1 MKKIIIARIL
11 TLIFCCNL
19 SVAAT
24 AILAPGSNFTKA
36 SDFAPAFTQNSTKK
50 ESRHDKKIN
59 TNQDAW
65 ITVFVHG
72 SFSLKPHLTLGNA
85 LNVIFDRIEHSVYY
99 RSTEINRRDK
109 FFYKNQVMLG
119 LGLHKID
126 IHHPNK
132 EEAAR
137 IIAASYERISQY
149 AGNAP
154 SDEYYAF
161 GWSGLV
167 SHKLRYLEAG
177 ILYHQLHDV
186 VKKLKSQGKNPK
198 VRIISYSHGGNLSIQ
213 LGAVHVTKTPA
224 EQFTIDELYL
234 NGTPVQ
240 IETDYLINSPVFKRV
255 YNIYSKA
262 DSIQKLDFFSFKR
275 FFSCRKFTNRNNFEL
290 PDKLT
295 QIRLSITDYTPKDIN
310 SAIPF
315 PRDEKSLRKYFT
327 KCTYD
332 PGHFE
337 LWFMG
342 WTILSYRKNFPFNPL
357 PIINFLPIIVKD
369 LHSNPKISNDIVVKV
384 LPYKESMEIYN
395 YKKFMNHQQFVVEL
409 PFLPKK
415 IMEDI
420 QTNAL
425 KYEPVDYNLETYNRK
440 MYDAISIAQYEYNQL
455 NKLKIK
461 EFKNIKKEKQEQKA
475 INKKRNVVNL
485 QKNKKSYQGFLN

>member
-1 MKKIIIARIL
+1 MKKMI
-11 TLIFCCNL
+11 
-19 SVAAT
+19 
-24 AILAPGSNFTKA
+24 
-36 SDFAPAFTQNSTKK
+36 FAPFFTLLLGCTLSISAIPKTAPLPKK
-50 ESRHDKKIN
+50 A
-59 TNQDAW
+59 QDVW
-65 ITVFVHG
+65 VTVFVHG

-85 LNVIFDRIEHSVYY
+85 INVIFDRIENSVYY
-99 RSTEINRRDK
+99 RSTEINRRDC
-109 FFYKNQVMLG
+109 FFHKNQVMLG

-126 IHHPNK
+126 LHHPNK

-137 IIAASYERISQY
+137 IIAATYERVSQY
-149 AGNAP
+149 AGNEP
-154 SDEYYAF
+154 TDEYYAF

-177 ILYHQLHDV
+177 ILYQQLCDV
-186 VKKLKSQGKNPK
+186 VNNLKIQGKNPK
-198 VRIISYSHGGNLSIQ
+198 VRIISYSHGGNLCIQ

-240 IETDYLINSPVFKRV
+240 IETDYLINSPVFKKI

-275 FFSCRKFTNRNNFEL
+275 FFSRRKFTSRNNFQL
-290 PDKLT
+290 PEKLT
-295 QIRLSITDYTPKDIN
+295 QIRLSITDYTPKDLT
-310 SAIPF
+310 STVPF
-315 PRDEKSLRKYFT
+315 PREQKELRKHFT

-357 PIINFLPIIVKD
+357 PIIDFLPIIIKD
-369 LHSNPKISNDIVVKV
+369 LHENPKISHDIIVSI

-395 YKKFMNHQQFVVEL
+395 YKPFILHQEL
-409 PFLPKK
+409 VAEKPFLSKK
-415 IMEDI
+415 LMEDI
-420 QTNAL
+420 QTTAL

-440 MYDAISIAQYEYNQL
+440 MYDAISIAQYEYDQL
-455 NKLKIK
+455 NKLKIQ
-461 EFKNIKKEKQEQKA
+461 EFKNIKKEKEHKK
-475 INKKRNVVNL
+475 INGKTRNVINL
-485 QKNKKSYQGFLN
+485 QKKEKRYQGFLGL

>member
-1 MKKIIIARIL
+1 MKKVIIAL
-11 TLIFCCNL
+11 LLCC
-19 SVAAT
+19 SFVIEPKST
-24 AILAPGSNFTKA
+24 AVGKHA
-36 SDFAPAFTQNSTKK
+36 
-50 ESRHDKKIN
+50 
-59 TNQDAW
+59 QDIW
-65 ITVFVHG
+65 VTVFVHG
-72 SFSLKPHLTLGNA
+72 SFSLKPHLTFGNA
-85 LNVIFDRIEHSVYY
+85 LNVIFDRIENSVYY
-99 RSTEINRRDK
+99 RSTEINRRDH
-109 FFYKNQVMLG
+109 FFHKNQVMLG
-119 LGLHKID
+119 LGLKKID
-126 IHHPNK
+126 LDHPNK

-137 IIAASYERISQY
+137 IIAATYERVSQY

-177 ILYHQLHDV
+177 ILYQQLYDV
-186 VKKLKSQGKNPK
+186 IKNLKAQGKNPK
-198 VRIISYSHGGNLSIQ
+198 VRVISYSHGGNLSIQ

-275 FFSCRKFTNRNNFEL
+275 FFSRRKFTNRKNFQL

-295 QIRLSITDYTPKDIN
+295 QIRLSITDYTPKDLN
-310 SAIPF
+310 SNIPF
-315 PRDEKSLRKYFT
+315 PRDEKELRKHFT

-357 PIINFLPIIVKD
+357 PIIDFLPIIVKD
-369 LHSNPKISNDIVVKV
+369 LHSSPNISNDVIVKV

-395 YKKFMNHQQFVVEL
+395 YEKFVYHQEL
-409 PFLPKK
+409 VMEKPFLPKTL
-415 IMEDI
+415 MESL
-420 QTNAL
+420 QTTAL
-425 KYEPVDYNLETYNRK
+425 RYEPVDYNLETYNRK
-440 MYDAISIAQYEYNQL
+440 MYDAISIAQYEYDQL
-455 NKLKIK
+455 SKLKIK
-461 EFKNIKKEKQEQKA
+461 EFKTIKKEKQ
-475 INKKRNVVNL
+475 NKKEIDKKRKVINL
-485 QKNKKSYQGFLN
+485 QKKEKHYKGFLN

>member
-1 MKKIIIARIL
+1 MKKMIIARIL
-11 TLIFCCNL
+11 TLLLCCNISIL
-19 SVAAT
+19 SAKSKAKIAKSKVKT
-24 AILAPGSNFTKA
+24 AK
-36 SDFAPAFTQNSTKK
+36 STSLSKK
-50 ESRHDKKIN
+50 NND
-59 TNQDAW
+59 TW
-65 ITVFVHG
+65 VTVFVHG

-99 RSTEINRRDK
+99 RSTEINRRDH

-132 EEAAR
+132 EEASR

-177 ILYHQLHDV
+177 ILYQQLSEV
-186 VKKLKSQGKNPK
+186 IKNLKAQGKNPK

-213 LGAVHVTKTPA
+213 LGAVHVTKTPS

-275 FFSCRKFTNRNNFEL
+275 FFSNRKFTNRNNFEL
-290 PDKLT
+290 PEKLT

-310 SAIPF
+310 STIPF
-315 PRDEKSLRKYFT
+315 PRDEKSLRKHFT

-369 LHSNPKISNDIVVKV
+369 LHENPNLSNDIIVKV
-384 LPYKESMEIYN
+384 LPYKETMEIYN
-395 YKKFMNHQQFVVEL
+395 YKKFIYHKEFVVEK
-409 PFLPKK
+409 PFLPKNL
-415 IMEDI
+415 MEEI
-420 QTNAL
+420 QTHAL

-440 MYDAISIAQYEYNQL
+440 MYDAISIAQYEYDQL

-461 EFKNIKKEKQEQKA
+461 EFKNIKKEKQKHKA
-475 INKKRNVVNL
+475 VNKKRNVVNL
-485 QKNKKSYQGFLN
+485 QKKEKHYKGFLN

>member
-1 MKKIIIARIL
+1 MKKMIIAPIIIL
-11 TLIFCCNL
+11 LLCNNIAEGIA
-19 SVAAT
+19 SKMN
-24 AILAPGSNFTKA
+24 PEKTKA
-36 SDFAPAFTQNSTKK
+36 
-50 ESRHDKKIN
+50 HDI
-59 TNQDAW
+59 TW
-65 ITVFVHG
+65 VTVFVHG

-85 LNVIFDRIEHSVYY
+85 INVIFDRIENSVYY
-99 RSTEINRRDK
+99 RSTEINRRDD
-109 FFYKNQVMLG
+109 FFYKNQAMLG

-132 EEAAR
+132 EKAAR
-137 IIAASYERISQY
+137 IVAASYERISQY
-149 AGNAP
+149 AGNP
-154 SDEYYAF
+154 PTDEYYAF

-177 ILYHQLHDV
+177 ILYQQLFEV
-186 VKKLKSQGKNPK
+186 VKNLKMQGKNPK
-198 VRIISYSHGGNLSIQ
+198 VRVISYSHGGNLSIQ

-224 EQFTIDELYL
+224 EQFIIDELYL

-275 FFSCRKFTNRNNFEL
+275 FFSRRKFTKRNNFQL
-290 PDKLT
+290 PDKLI
-295 QIRLSITDYTPKDIN
+295 QIRLSITDYTQKDIN
-310 SAIPF
+310 STIPF
-315 PRDEKSLRKYFT
+315 PRDEENLRKHFT

-357 PIINFLPIIVKD
+357 PIIDFLPIIVKD
-369 LHSNPKISNDIVVKV
+369 LDNNPAISNDIIVKV
-384 LPYKESMEIYN
+384 LPYKESIEIYN
-395 YKKFMNHQQFVVEL
+395 YKKFLKSREIVLEK

-415 IMEDI
+415 LMEDI
-420 QTNAL
+420 KTTAL
-425 KYEPVDYNLETYNRK
+425 KYEPIDYNLETYNRK
-440 MYDAISIAQYEYNQL
+440 MYDAISIAQYEYDQL

-461 EFKNIKKEKQEQKA
+461 EFKKIKKEKQQQKETSLQH
-475 INKKRNVVNL
+475 NVINL
-485 QKNKKSYQGFLN
+485 QKKDKHHIGFLN

>member
-1 MKKIIIARIL
+1 MKKMIFAPVMIMIL
-11 TLIFCCNL
+11 FCNFAL
-19 SVAAT
+19 AT
-24 AILAPGSNFTKA
+24 AQKTVSKNNKTH
-36 SDFAPAFTQNSTKK
+36 TSTKK
-50 ESRHDKKIN
+50 NNDN
-59 TNQDAW
+59 DVW

-85 LNVIFDRIEHSVYY
+85 INVICDRIENSVYY

-119 LGLHKID
+119 LGLYKID
-126 IHHPNK
+126 IHTLNK

-137 IIAASYERISQY
+137 VIAASYERISQFV
-149 AGNAP
+149 GNNP
-154 SDEYYAF
+154 TDEYYAF

-177 ILYHQLHDV
+177 ILYEQLCAV
-186 VKKLKSQGKNPK
+186 VKKLKSEGKNPK
-198 VRIISYSHGGNLSIQ
+198 VRVISYSHGGNLSIQ
-213 LGAVHVTKTPA
+213 LGAVHVTKAPCD
-224 EQFTIDELYL
+224 QFTIDELYL

-275 FFSCRKFTNRNNFEL
+275 FFSRRKFTHRHNFQL

-310 SAIPF
+310 SSIPF
-315 PRDEKSLRKYFT
+315 PRDEKTLRKHFT

-357 PIINFLPIIVKD
+357 PIIDFLPIIVKNLNSD
-369 LHSNPKISNDIVVKV
+369 PNISRDVIVKI
-384 LPYKESMEIYN
+384 LPYKETMEIYN
-395 YKKFMNHQQFVVEL
+395 YKKFMSHPEFVTEK
-409 PFLPKK
+409 PFLPKTF
-415 IMEDI
+415 MEELQI
-420 QTNAL
+420 NAL
-425 KYEPVDYNLETYNRK
+425 RYEPVNYNLETYNRK
-440 MYDAISIAQYEYNQL
+440 MYDAIAIAQYEYNEL
-455 NKLKIK
+455 NKLRVQ
-461 EFKNIKKEKQEQKA
+461 EFKNIKKEKL
-475 INKKRNVVNL
+475 NKTTDPHKRNVVNL
-485 QKNKKSYQGFLN
+485 QKKDKRHKSLLN

>member
-1 MKKIIIARIL
+1 MKKMIRA
-11 TLIFCCNL
+11 
-19 SVAAT
+19 S
-24 AILAPGSNFTKA
+24 ILALIALSYATT
-36 SDFAPAFTQNSTKK
+36 PANTMTTLTKK
-50 ESRHDKKIN
+50 SKDVWVTI
-59 TNQDAW
+59 
-65 ITVFVHG
+65 FVHG

-85 LNVIFDRIEHSVYY
+85 LNVIFDRIEDSVYY
-99 RSTEINRRDK
+99 RSTEINRRDP

-126 IHHPNK
+126 MHHPNK
-132 EEAAR
+132 EQAAR

-149 AGNAP
+149 AGNEP
-154 SDEYYAF
+154 SEEYYAF

-177 ILYHQLHDV
+177 ILYQQLSDV
-186 VKKLKSQGKNPK
+186 SKKLKSEGKNPK
-198 VRIISYSHGGNLSIQ
+198 IRIISYSHGGNLSIQ
-213 LGAVHVTKTPA
+213 LGAVHVTKAPCD
-224 EQFTIDELYL
+224 QISIDELYL

-240 IETDYLINSPVFKRV
+240 IETDYLVNSPVFKRI

-275 FFSCRKFTNRNNFEL
+275 FFSRRKFSNRKNFRI

-295 QIRLSITDYTPKDIN
+295 QIRLSIVDYTPKDIN
-310 SAIPF
+310 STIPF
-315 PRDEKSLRKYFT
+315 PRDEKSLHKHFT

-369 LHSNPKISNDIVVKV
+369 LHTNANVSNDIIIKI
-384 LPYKESMEIYN
+384 LPYKESIEIYN
-395 YKKFMNHQQFVVEL
+395 YRKFIYHQEL
-409 PFLPKK
+409 VMEKPFLPKK
-415 IMEDI
+415 LMEDI
-420 QTNAL
+420 GTNAL

-440 MYDAISIAQYEYNQL
+440 MYDAIAIAQFEYNQL
-455 NKLKIK
+455 AKLKIK
-461 EFKNIKKEKQEQKA
+461 EFKKIKNEKKSSEAQES
-475 INKKRNVVNL
+475 NKTKKNVVNL
-485 QKNKKSYQGFLN
+485 QKREKHALKGFLN